1 MPSFAKYDHSV
12 LLYSHRFPGYDL
24 CDWAENFFVTGSEI
38 AAEARIQK
46 SCVRSQ
52 ELQTRVPGTNLFSS
66 GGCVGTSQGE
76 GSIPMPPAS
85 WMRGVSRVWG
95 LGLWLAPACHCL
107 PEVGTGSAAQQG
119 APAPPPPGSSM
130 VFLPLGSSSWAPG
143 LPPTPGLLGLPV
155 PVVSSLRCLCR
166 DPLFFGYQDSCQAS
180 CSDVP
185 PPAPSSWSASPGGPG
200 NTWSQQRVGVPG
212 SGYNLAGVL
221 RKWTCPAGAPPSPSL
236 RGGWGGTQVPLCPAL
251 HPSAMNLASARHL
264 PAAPTPAQGLEEF
277 LSLEFLPLEASC
289 LPHGGQCP
297 LRPEPHVAPCPR
309 CRLPPLRPPRPWVVP
324 DTAGPRLA
332 CGCVCYQPFRQDP
345 LLPGTWRS
353 VPSGK
358 GPQSSSVS
366 SVTWGVQ
373 VSLWWSSVFLREL
386 SGLTSEMLPGW
397 ISERGNSE
405 GQWCCDHGLQG
416 WEGGGQWCCDHG
428 LRGGREVGC
437 PQWGSFR
444 AWRRPD
450 SRPTECPAGP
460 AAEGRGEDSQTTSLL
475 RVPQSWRVGRWST
488 TAVRVCL
495 LIQPLQAFWDD
506 TVSLFVSMI
515 QTLYHCCG
523 LDYLALSMDLCFLI
537 FTGKVHYWRI
547 YIFVFL
553 LWEKIMG
560 K

>member
-12 LLYSHRFPGYDL
+12 LLCSPRFPGYDL
-24 CDWAENFFVTGSEI
+24 CDWAENLFVTGSEI
-38 AAEARIQK
+38 AAEPRIQK
-46 SCVRSQ
+46 SCVRSR
-52 ELQTRVPGTNLFSS
+52 ELQTRVPGTYLFSS

-85 WMRGVSRVWG
+85 WVRGVSRVWG

-107 PEVGTGSAAQQG
+107 QEGGPAVPLSREPPRPLPAA
-119 APAPPPPGSSM
+119 PRWSFRLS
-130 VFLPLGSSSWAPG
+130 APG
-143 LPPTPGLLGLPV
+143 LGPLVSPTPGLLGLPV
-155 PVVSSLRCLCR
+155 PVISSLRCLCR

-200 NTWSQQRVGVPG
+200 NTRSQQRVGVPG

-221 RKWTCPAGAPPSPSL
+221 RKWTCPARAPASPSL

-251 HPSAMNLASARHL
+251 HPSAMNLASAHHL

-277 LSLEFLPLEASC
+277 LSLEFLPLEGSC

-297 LRPEPHVAPCPR
+297 LRPEPHVAPGPR

-358 GPQSSSVS
+358 GPQSSFVS
-366 SVTWGVQ
+366 SEASVTWGVQ

-386 SGLTSEMLPGW
+386 IGLTSEMLPGW
-397 ISERGNSE
+397 ISEWGNSE
-405 GQWCCDHGLQG
+405 GQWCCDHS
-416 WEGGGQWCCDHG
+416 

-444 AWRRPD
+444 AWRRPGP
-450 SRPTECPAGP
+450 RPTECPAGP
-460 AAEGRGEDSQTTSLL
+460 AAEGRGEDSQTTCLL

-488 TAVRVCL
+488 TAVRVCW
-495 LIQPLQAFWDD
+495 LIQPLQAFW
-506 TVSLFVSMI
+506 TR
-515 QTLYHCCG
+515 LYHCCG
-523 LDYLALSMDLCFLI
+523 LDYLALSMGLCFLI
-537 FTGKVHYWRI
+537 FTGKVLYWRI